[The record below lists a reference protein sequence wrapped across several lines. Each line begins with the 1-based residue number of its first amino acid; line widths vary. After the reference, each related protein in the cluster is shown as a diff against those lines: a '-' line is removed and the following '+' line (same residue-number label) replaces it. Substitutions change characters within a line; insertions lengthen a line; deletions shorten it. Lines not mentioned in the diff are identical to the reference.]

1 MKSIDLIRKFPDK
14 LTKPILY
21 VVYDESH
28 VAEAEFQIETMHGEN
43 YLDNVKIIALNTS
56 IDSHSSVK
64 DYDVYID
71 PMVYTYK
78 HSWNN

>member
-21 VVYDESH
+21 VVYDNSH
-28 VAEAEFQIETMHGEN
+28 IAEAEFQIESMHGKK
-43 YLDNVKIIALNTS
+43 YLDNVKIVTLNTS
-56 IDSHSSVK
+56 TEDHYTTK
-64 DYDVYID
+64 DYYVYID

>member
-21 VVYDESH
+21 VVYDDSH
-28 VAEAEFQIETMHGEN
+28 VAEAEFQIETMHGVN

-56 IDSHSSVK
+56 IDSHSTVK

>member
-1 MKSIDLIRKFPDK
+1 MKSTELIRKFPEK

-21 VVYDESH
+21 VVYDDSHIAES
-28 VAEAEFQIETMHGEN
+28 EFLIETIHGKK
-43 YLDNVKIIALNTS
+43 YLDRVKIIALNTS
-56 IDSHSSVK
+56 MDSHSTTK